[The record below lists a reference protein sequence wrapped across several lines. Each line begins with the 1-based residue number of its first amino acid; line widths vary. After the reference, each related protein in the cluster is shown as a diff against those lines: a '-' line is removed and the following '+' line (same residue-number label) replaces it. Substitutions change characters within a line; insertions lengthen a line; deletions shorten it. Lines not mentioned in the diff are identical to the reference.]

1 MAVKG
6 RPRAGTGSRGK
17 REAVLDAAV
26 DVFLTRGFDL
36 TSMDAV
42 AAQAGVSKT
51 TVYAHFGDKVELF
64 RAVIERGS
72 SSLDFD
78 LDQAMLSSV
87 DDPEERLTHIVTKL
101 LDATTA
107 PQYLALI
114 RVLATETTR
123 RPELTE
129 AMRALGVPHVVDVV
143 AATLLEDGQ
152 RHGYTLPDAHAYAA
166 LFVRM
171 AAAGLQMDALLS
183 PEPVRDPAYATAHA
197 RWTTTLFLRAL
208 RSSGSGDL
216 PAAPLRTTGDIFPW
230 TEPPHTD

>member
-1 MAVKG
+1 MTVKG
-6 RPRAGTGSRGK
+6 RPGKTTGSRGK

-26 DVFLTRGFDL
+26 EVFLARGFDQ
-36 TSMDAV
+36 TSMDVV

-87 DDPEERLTHIVTKL
+87 DDPQERLTHIITKL
-101 LDATTA
+101 LEATTA

-114 RVLATETTR
+114 RVQATETTR
-123 RPELTE
+123 RPELAE
-129 AMRALGVPHVVDVV
+129 AMRALGVPHIVDVV
-143 AATLLEDGQ
+143 AATLLEDAQ
-152 RHGYTLPDAHAYAA
+152 QHGYTVPDVHAYAA

-183 PEPVRDPAYATAHA
+183 PEPCRDTARLTAHA

-208 RSSGSGDL
+208 RSQDSAAL
-216 PAAPLRTTGDIFPW
+216 PEAPLRAAGDVFPW
-230 TEPPHTD
+230 TAQPETR

>member
-1 MAVKG
+1 MTVKG
-6 RPRAGTGSRGK
+6 RPRKATGSRGK
-17 REAVLDAAV
+17 RESVLDAAV
-26 DVFLTRGFDL
+26 DVFLSRGFDQ

-64 RAVIERGS
+64 HAVIERGS

-87 DDPEERLTHIVTKL
+87 DDPQERLTHIVTKL
-101 LDATTA
+101 LEATTG

-143 AATLLEDGQ
+143 AVTLVEDSQ
-152 RHGYTLPDAHAYAA
+152 RHGYTLPDARAYAA

-171 AAAGLQMDALLS
+171 AAASLQMDALLS
-183 PEPVRDPAYATAHA
+183 PEPRRDSVRLTAHA
-197 RWTTTLFLRAL
+197 RWTANLFLRAL
-208 RSSGSGDL
+208 RSQD
-216 PAAPLRTTGDIFPW
+216 PAALPETPPQSAGDIFPW
-230 TEPPHTD
+230 VEPPHMD

>member
-1 MAVKG
+1 MVVKG
-6 RPRAGTGSRGK
+6 RPRTGAGGRGK
-17 REAVLDAAV
+17 RAAVLDAAV
-26 DVFLTRGFDL
+26 ALFLDRGFDQ
-36 TSMDAV
+36 TSMDVV
-42 AAQAGVSKT
+42 AAEAGVSKT

-87 DDPEERLTHIVTKL
+87 DDPQERLTHIVTKL
-101 LDATTA
+101 LEATTA
-107 PQYLALI
+107 PQYLALV
-114 RVLATETTR
+114 RVLTTEAAR

-129 AMRALGVPHVVDVV
+129 AMRTMGVPHVVDVV
-143 AATLLEDGQ
+143 AATLVEDGQ
-152 RHGYTLPDAHAYAA
+152 RHGYVLPDPHTYAA

-183 PEPVRDPAYATAHA
+183 PEPRHDSARLAAHA

-208 RSSGSGDL
+208 RSPDPVAL
-216 PAAPLRTTGDIFPW
+216 PEAPLRNAGDAFAVF
-230 TEPPHTD
+230 EPPRTD